1 MCKSDH
7 IFQYMTDHTEVTM
20 LFIKSDHILALMSLK
35 ELPPQN
41 SNKTGLRIWLR
52 MRIAKMEIIVWSLY
66 GQYMVTF
73 VTIY

>member
-1 MCKSDH
+1 MPSFD
-7 IFQYMTDHTEVTM
+7 IPEGTTPE
-20 LFIKSDHILALMSLK
+20 
-35 ELPPQN
+35 N

-52 MRIAKMEIIVWSLY
+52 MRIAKMEIFVWSLY